1 MLGVHMKPPRIFLM
15 RHRVARRLIPD
26 AQVRLDDQKRKM
38 GGGEGVKP
46 AEGPIPDTISQ
57 RRREDCEREPHRAVG
72 KGKEGE

>member
-1 MLGVHMKPPRIFLM
+1 MLGVHIKPPRIFFM
-15 RHRVARRLIPD
+15 RHRVGRLIPD

-38 GGGEGVKP
+38 GEGESVKP

-72 KGKEGE
+72 KREEGE